1 MERKCNTLPEIP
13 KTTLTLAVNGELDHH
28 RAKEMIEEIRS
39 KIDCTLPKKLVLDLK
54 GLTFSDSSGI
64 AVLLRVSRSMAQI
77 EGELEIIQVQPQP
90 WRLFQ
95 AAGLQKILC
104 IHQDQ

>member
-1 MERKCNTLPEIP
+1 METKSVTKQEEGV
-13 KTTLTLAVNGELDHH
+13 LTLSISGELDHH
-28 RAKEMIEEIRS
+28 RTKDIIEEIRE
-39 KIDCTLPKKLVLDLK
+39 KIDCTLPKKLILDLG

-77 EGELEIIQVQPQP
+77 EGKMEVRAVLPQP

-95 AAGLQKILC
+95 TAGLDKMIDIRPQT
-104 IHQDQ
+104 